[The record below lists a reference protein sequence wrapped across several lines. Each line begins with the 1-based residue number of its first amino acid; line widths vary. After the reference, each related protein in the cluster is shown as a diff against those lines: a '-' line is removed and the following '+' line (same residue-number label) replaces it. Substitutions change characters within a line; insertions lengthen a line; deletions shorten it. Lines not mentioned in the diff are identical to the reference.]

1 MCDKIFNQEDYD
13 EEDEQLVDPEEKEA
27 KEYERLME
35 LERKK
40 HEAELKARRE
50 LEKKKRRQKRRSIL
64 SSKKLSII
72 VKNDADPNNSEQE
85 LVDEGIKQPKRQSK
99 NLTALR
105 ALSEGNHASEELTL
119 EDVENLKRRSA
130 SQPVPKR
137 RQTPVLTRRPVSRLD
152 PLWQAHEN
160 EQLDRAKDALEQ
172 EWRDSQKRSSTV
184 GRKKSTESR

>member
-1 MCDKIFNQEDYD
+1 MKLLSTYAKLSGDDDWEYMDKQTKEHRLLLQHCDKIFNQEDYD
-13 EEDEQLVDPEEKEA
+13 EEDEQLVDLEEKEA

-40 HEAELKARRE
+40 HEAELKARR

-99 NLTALR
+99 T
-105 ALSEGNHASEELTL
+105 
-119 EDVENLKRRSA
+119 
-130 SQPVPKR
+130 
-137 RQTPVLTRRPVSRLD
+137 
-152 PLWQAHEN
+152 
-160 EQLDRAKDALEQ
+160 
-172 EWRDSQKRSSTV
+172 
-184 GRKKSTESR
+184 